1 MGVGFET
8 VYADL
13 LDVHRCWLILKR
25 SNRRWGSVYMRAQCE
40 DIRDT
45 KWSKRADTLNSF
57 SATPTGKRYYARNV
71 NLYKSVILMI
81 AIACFV
87 VVVVVVV
94 VLSLS
99 LSLSFETRKEA
110 HVFVFV
116 FEKHGGVQSLF
127 SVRKT
132 TPPHSTFILY

>member
-1 MGVGFET
+1 
-8 VYADL
+8 
-13 LDVHRCWLILKR
+13 
-25 SNRRWGSVYMRAQCE
+25 MRAQCE
-40 DIRDT
+40 EIRET

-57 SATPTGKRYYARNV
+57 SETPTGKRYYAHDV

-99 LSLSFETRKEA
+99 LSLFRNSKGSPR
-110 HVFVFV
+110 
-116 FEKHGGVQSLF
+116 LRLRL
-127 SVRKT
+127 RKT
-132 TPPHSTFILY
+132 RRLFKVSFLRT

>member
-1 MGVGFET
+1 
-8 VYADL
+8 
-13 LDVHRCWLILKR
+13 
-25 SNRRWGSVYMRAQCE
+25 MRAQCE
-40 DIRDT
+40 EIRET

-57 SATPTGKRYYARNV
+57 SETPTGKRYYAHDV

-81 AIACFV
+81 AIACF
-87 VVVVVVV
+87 VVVVVV

-116 FEKHGGVQSLF
+116 FEKHGGFLKSLF

-132 TPPHSTFILY
+132 TPPRSKFILY

>member
-1 MGVGFET
+1 MEQTGGYPKQFQFE
-8 VYADL
+8 
-13 LDVHRCWLILKR
+13 
-25 SNRRWGSVYMRAQCE
+25 
-40 DIRDT
+40 
-45 KWSKRADTLNSF
+45 
-57 SATPTGKRYYARNV
+57 TPTGKRYSARDV

-81 AIACFV
+81 AIKTCF
-87 VVVVVVV
+87 VVVV

-116 FEKHGGVQSLF
+116 FEKHGGFLKSLF

-132 TPPHSTFILY
+132 TPPRGKFILY

>member
-1 MGVGFET
+1 MEQTGGYPKQFQFE
-8 VYADL
+8 
-13 LDVHRCWLILKR
+13 
-25 SNRRWGSVYMRAQCE
+25 
-40 DIRDT
+40 
-45 KWSKRADTLNSF
+45 
-57 SATPTGKRYYARNV
+57 TPTGKRYSARDV

-81 AIACFV
+81 AIKTCF
-87 VVVVVVV
+87 VVVV

-116 FEKHGGVQSLF
+116 FEKHGGVKSLF

-132 TPPHSTFILY
+132 TPPRSKFILY

>member
-1 MGVGFET
+1 
-8 VYADL
+8 
-13 LDVHRCWLILKR
+13 
-25 SNRRWGSVYMRAQCE
+25 MRAQCE
-40 DIRDT
+40 EIRET

-57 SATPTGKRYYARNV
+57 SETPTGKRYYAHDV

-99 LSLSFETRKEA
+99 LSLSKLERKPTSSSSSSKNTA
-110 HVFVFV
+110 A
-116 FEKHGGVQSLF
+116 
-127 SVRKT
+127 
-132 TPPHSTFILY
+132 

>member
-1 MGVGFET
+1 MEQTGGYPKQFQFE
-8 VYADL
+8 
-13 LDVHRCWLILKR
+13 
-25 SNRRWGSVYMRAQCE
+25 
-40 DIRDT
+40 
-45 KWSKRADTLNSF
+45 
-57 SATPTGKRYYARNV
+57 TPTGKRYSARDV

-81 AIACFV
+81 AIKTCF
-87 VVVVVVV
+87 VVVVV

-116 FEKHGGVQSLF
+116 FEKHGGFLKSLF

-132 TPPHSTFILY
+132 TPPRGKFILY